1 MDRGA
6 HDDDRPTDAETA
18 RTRAMRE
25 LRELIAALDRR
36 VPQVQRLGELSIARA
51 AADLR
56 DAAVKRLDQL
66 DRDAT
71 GDEPRTGNPLTRG
84 AGVFETGAGHGTD

>member
-1 MDRGA
+1 MDRG
-6 HDDDRPTDAETA
+6 HDDDRPTGGETA
-18 RTRAMRE
+18 RTRAVRE

-56 DAAVKRLDQL
+56 EAAVKRIEQL
-66 DRDAT
+66 EAFDRSPD
-71 GDEPRTGNPLTRG
+71 
-84 AGVFETGAGHGTD
+84 HGTD